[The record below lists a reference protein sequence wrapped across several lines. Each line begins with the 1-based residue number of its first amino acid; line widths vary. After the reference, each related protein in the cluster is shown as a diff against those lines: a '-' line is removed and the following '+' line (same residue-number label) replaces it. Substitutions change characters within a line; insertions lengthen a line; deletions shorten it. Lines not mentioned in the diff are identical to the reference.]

1 VTAAPTLTAPAAAPA
16 RTEAGPEGEAGAT
29 EAGTAETRA
38 AETGTVREAGQALW
52 RTDRAAV
59 LGEVADAARAETA
72 WAEAATAVL
81 AVVVSATAVL
91 IVIVPVA
98 ASFADAFAE
107 RPAHVA
113 ERVVPGL
120 GAWIEWIVTHG

>member
-1 VTAAPTLTAPAAAPA
+1 MTAPTLTAPAASPA
-16 RTEAGPEGEAGAT
+16 RTETGPEGESGAT
-29 EAGTAETRA
+29 ETGTAETRA

-52 RTDRAAV
+52 RADRACV
-59 LGEVADAARAETA
+59 LGEVAETA
-72 WAEAATAVL
+72 GAEAATAVL
-81 AVVVSATAVL
+81 AVVVSSTAVF

-113 ERVVPGL
+113 EGVVPGL